1 MNRREIIWQLSQYGY
16 TKEKLESMPMSDLAK
31 LFKHTSKERI
41 TEYMNTLRADKQT
54 EIIPGEDSNNI
65 EREMEL
71 VYHAISVEDINF
83 AILYDAIEKI
93 LEKIR
98 FKRSH

>member
-1 MNRREIIWQLSQYGY
+1 MVTQKKSLKVCRCRTLQNF
-16 TKEKLESMPMSDLAK
+16 
-31 LFKHTSKERI
+31 FKHTSKERI